1 MSHHVFG
8 IRHHGPG
15 CARSLRSALEV
26 LQPDALLV
34 EGPPDAEDVVLLAAH
49 EGMRPP
55 VALLVYP
62 PDLPQKAVYYPFA
75 EFSPEWQALQ
85 YALARKIPFRF
96 MDLPQSLRLAEE
108 EPAGAENEA
117 ATMEQP
123 EAEQSEAAQPNAEQL
138 DAEQPDVVPSAKGD
152 AGAAL
157 LREDPIGLL
166 AEAAGYS
173 DRELWWEHQVEQRLD
188 PAGLFEGLLE
198 AMTALRASGIGLRQE
213 DEPREA
219 YMRQTIRTALKEGF
233 ERIAVVCGAWH
244 APALAQLG
252 PAAPDA
258 ALLRG
263 RKKIKVAA
271 TWIPWTNG
279 RLSYRS
285 GYGAGVA
292 SPGWY
297 QHLWASPDRAAIRW
311 AAQSARLLRSEDLD
325 ASSASVIETVRLAD
339 ALAAM
344 RGLPLPGLS
353 ELNDAVLAVLCG
365 GDSTPLALI
374 RQRMEIGH
382 EMGSVPAETPSVPL
396 ARDLAAKQKRLRL
409 KVSEAPV
416 DVDLD
421 LRQANDLSRS
431 QLLHQLRLLGIDWG
445 EPARTSSKQSGTF
458 HENWRLAWQV
468 EFAVKIIEANVWGNT
483 VESAAAATARRA
495 ADDAANLATLTDL
508 LDRTILA
515 ALPEAIEH
523 VLGRIRSQAAQAADV
538 QHLMQALPPL
548 ARIARYGNVRQV
560 RGEELMPVIDGLF
573 ERAMVGLP
581 GACSSLDDDAAS
593 QMLDSLQCI
602 EACVALLDRADQR
615 DEWQDLL
622 GRLVQQGGV
631 HGLVRGWCCRLLLER
646 RVFDDDQLERHARLA
661 LSPALPAAQAGA
673 WVEGLLR
680 GNSLVLLHQDGLW
693 TALDRWLHGLSG
705 ETFVELLPLLRR
717 AFANFEPPARRAMGE
732 KVKHLPTGTPARM
745 KSAETGEAD
754 VDQRR
759 ARQVLPVLAHILGVP
774 YDAS

>member
-15 CARSLRSALEV
+15 CARSLRAALEK

-34 EGPPDAEDVVLLAAH
+34 EGPPDAEDVVSLALH
-49 EGMRPP
+49 EAMRPP
-55 VALLVYP
+55 VALLIYP
-62 PDLPQKAVYYPFA
+62 PDAPQKAVYYPFA
-75 EFSPEWQALQ
+75 EFSPEWQALR
-85 YALARKIPFRF
+85 YALSRQVPFRF
-96 MDLPQSLRLAEE
+96 MDLPQSLQMGDEE
-108 EPAGAENEA
+108 KPEVEGETSTAPEP
-117 ATMEQP
+117 
-123 EAEQSEAAQPNAEQL
+123 
-138 DAEQPDVVPSAKGD
+138 
-152 AGAAL
+152 GAALPEDGGGGEATL

-166 AEAAGYS
+166 AEAAGYA

-188 PAGLFEGLLE
+188 PAGLFEGIVE
-198 AMTALRASGIGLRQE
+198 AMTALRASGVGLRKE

-219 YMRQTIRTALKEGF
+219 YMRQTIRAALKEGF

-244 APALAQLG
+244 APVLAELG

-263 RKKIKVAA
+263 RKKTKVTA
-271 TWIPWTNG
+271 TWIPWTNS
-279 RLSYRS
+279 RLAYRS

-311 AAQSARLLRSEDLD
+311 AAQTARLLRSEDLD

-344 RGLPLPGLS
+344 RGLPLPGLG
-353 ELNDAVLAVLCG
+353 ELNDAVQAVLCA
-365 GDSTPLALI
+365 GDSAPLRLI
-374 RQRMEIGH
+374 RQRLEIGD
-382 EMGSVPAETPSVPL
+382 EMGVVPDETPAVPL
-396 ARDLAAKQKRLRL
+396 ARDLEARQKRLRL
-409 KVSEAPV
+409 KASEAIV
-416 DVDLD
+416 NLDLD
-421 LRQANDLSRS
+421 LRQPNDLARS
-431 QLLHQLRLLGIDWG
+431 QLLHQLRLLGIEWG
-445 EPARTSSKQSGTF
+445 ELVRAPGKQTGTF
-458 HENWRLAWQV
+458 HEHWRLSWLV

-483 VESAAAATARRA
+483 VETASAAATRHA
-495 ADDAANLATLTDL
+495 ADTASELATLTEL
-508 LDRTILA
+508 LDRAILA

-523 VLGRIRSQAAQAADV
+523 LLGRIRSQAALAADV
-538 QHLMQALPPL
+538 QHLMRALPPL
-548 ARIARYGNVRQV
+548 ARIARYGNVRQA

-573 ERAMVGLP
+573 ERAVVGLP

-593 QMLDSLQCI
+593 QMLDSAQCV
-602 EACVALLDRADQR
+602 EECVALLDRGDQR
-615 DEWQDLL
+615 DEWQGVLV
-622 GRLVQQGGV
+622 RLSQQGGV

-646 RVFDDDQLERHARLA
+646 RVIDDAELERQARLA

-693 TALDRWLHGLSG
+693 TALDRWLSELTG
-705 ETFVELLPLLRR
+705 EAFIELLPLLRR
-717 AFANFEPPARRAMGE
+717 AFANFDPPARRAMGE
-732 KVKHLPTGTPARM
+732 KVKHLSPSSRRPAT
-745 KSAETGEAD
+745 SGDGGVANI
-754 VDQRR
+754 DQER
-759 ARQVLPVLAHILGVP
+759 ARRVLPVLAHILGVP